1 MNVTPETKQK
11 VDLRDY
17 LAAERTFLAWI
28 RTGLALMGFGF
39 VVARF
44 GLFLQQIRLIDHA
57 PSVPSYG
64 VSLWFGTALIAVGV
78 VVNISSA
85 WRHVRLVREL
95 DRGESDCSRS
105 LTQVVA
111 TALFLALVGLA
122 MAIYLITVRGSASV
136 EFESIKENTM
146 ASATSKTV
154 SETNKGIIDRPSNHS
169 VDQTVEKLKNI
180 LQSKGVTLFAL
191 VDHSG
196 EAEKVGMKMR
206 PTKLL
211 IFGSPKAGTPLM
223 LAAPSIAIDLP
234 LKILVWEDAQ
244 GKVWV
249 SYNSPEYLK
258 ERHGLPPELLANI
271 TVVETLAA
279 KAGE

>member
-1 MNVTPETKQK
+1 MDAPMEISQK
-11 VDLRDY
+11 AELRDY
-17 LAAERTFLAWI
+17 LAAESAFLAWI

-44 GLFLQQIRLIDHA
+44 GLFLQQLRLIEHTSSA
-57 PSVPSYG
+57 PSYG

-78 VVNISSA
+78 ITNVFSA

-95 DRGESDCSRS
+95 DQGEASGSRS
-105 LTQVVA
+105 LTPAVV

-122 MAIYLITVRGSASV
+122 MAIYLVSVRGSANIQS
-136 EFESIKENTM
+136 ESSGEKMMT
-146 ASATSKTV
+146 
-154 SETNKGIIDRPSNHS
+154 SETHKGIIDKPSNHS
-169 VDQTVEKLKNI
+169 VEQTVEKLKNI

-196 EAEKVGMKMR
+196 EAAKIGMKMR

-223 LAAPSIAIDLP
+223 QAAPSSAIDLP
-234 LKILVWEDAQ
+234 LKILIWEDEE

-258 ERHGLPPELLANI
+258 ERHGLPQELLQNI
-271 TVVETLAA
+271 AVVETLAD